1 MVRLDETSLIQ
12 VISARPHRMVCC
24 GPNPPLSPREYADT
38 EGPRNSRKYTCV
50 WNSSSPIK
58 RFLRAHEIRR
68 YGALP
73 VARKIRSERALCKFE
88 RDPFLVQ
95 HGCLAPSGFLIL
107 SSKLRK
113 VRERGR
119 EHVSL
124 SMWEKIWC

>member
-58 RFLRAHEIRR
+58 RFLRAHEIR

-73 VARKIRSERALCKFE
+73 VARKIRTERALCKFE
-88 RDPFLVQ
+88 RDPVLGIAWSSPWIFNPFIEATKGKRKRENLLAMFL
-95 HGCLAPSGFLIL
+95 
-107 SSKLRK
+107 
-113 VRERGR
+113 
-119 EHVSL
+119 
-124 SMWEKIWC
+124 